1 VSQSAQSREIR
12 VPFSQSHKDKIRST
26 MAPTSSN
33 RRRLHSTLVIV
44 TIFLCLA
51 TTLQGFQVSRVT
63 VTKPASCRVS
73 TAVNIASS
81 SSTTRRIQ
89 DTQANP
95 FLLLHELDSH
105 SSVDLP
111 YPHRLEDNPWREL
124 IPPLWNTRSSSGSS
138 EGVDVTIEWSIHD
151 DPDKVARDM
160 IRQSTAST
168 TVTTPSQQQIQHLS
182 QSLFYFREL
191 CADKLTPISRFK
203 ARLVATRGPTGT
215 KCPQWHIDHVPV
227 RWIQSLVGRGCEFVE
242 SNDGVNWQA
251 VNGLDEDETLL
262 DSVAARNRALVDP
275 QTATIRR
282 ATEGRAVLLIGNRW
296 QEYSKDASSKYIQP
310 AVHKS
315 PAPIPLWEGRV
326 LLTQDVILDHDV

>member
-1 VSQSAQSREIR
+1 
-12 VPFSQSHKDKIRST
+12 
-26 MAPTSSN
+26 MAPTTTSN
-33 RRRLHSTLVIV
+33 QQQRNSTLVMV

-51 TTLQGFQVSRVT
+51 TTLFGFQVSRVT

-73 TAVNIASS
+73 TEVDVAS

-95 FLLLHELDSH
+95 FLRLDELDSH
-105 SSVDLP
+105 SSVGLT
-111 YPHRLEDNPWREL
+111 YPHLEENPWREL
-124 IPPLWNTRSSSGSS
+124 IPPLWNTRSASGSV
-138 EGVDVTIEWSIHD
+138 GVDVTIEWSVRD
-151 DPDKVARDM
+151 NPDKVARDM
-160 IRQSTAST
+160 IRQCSSSA

-191 CADKLTPISRFK
+191 CAEKLTPISRFK

-227 RWIQSLVGRGCEFVE
+227 RWIQSLVGRGCEYVE
-242 SNDGVNWQA
+242 LNHGVNWQA
-251 VNGLDEDETLL
+251 VNGLDEDEPLL
-262 DSVAARNRALVDP
+262 DSVAARNGALVDP

-282 ATEGRAVLLIGNRW
+282 ATEGQAVLLIGNRW
-296 QEYSKDASSKYIQP
+296 QDYSKDASPKHIQP

-326 LLTQDVILDHDV
+326 LLTQDVILLDHVV